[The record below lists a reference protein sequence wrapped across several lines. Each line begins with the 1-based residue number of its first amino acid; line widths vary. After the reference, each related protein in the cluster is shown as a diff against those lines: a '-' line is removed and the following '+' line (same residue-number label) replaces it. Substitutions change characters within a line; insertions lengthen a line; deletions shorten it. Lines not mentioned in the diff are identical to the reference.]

1 MKDGLPFL
9 AKITTVLLI
18 LGFIFVRTDDT
29 LQTIPFLFSFR
40 TRFFCWT
47 VFGIVGLKKKTT
59 LKNSQSFGNGCKYQS
74 LQNLEILEQH

>member
-47 VFGIVGLKKKTT
+47 VFGIVGLKKK
-59 LKNSQSFGNGCKYQS
+59 QP
-74 LQNLEILEQH
+74 